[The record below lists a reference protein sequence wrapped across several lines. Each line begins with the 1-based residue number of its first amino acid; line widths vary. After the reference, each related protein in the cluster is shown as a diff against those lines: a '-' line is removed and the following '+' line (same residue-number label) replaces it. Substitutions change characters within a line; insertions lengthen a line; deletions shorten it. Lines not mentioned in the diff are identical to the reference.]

1 MGIEDIKNR
10 TFSRIIIIA
19 AVMLLI
25 LPFTTTFSEMLTTV
39 VINIG
44 IYRFIEGG
52 IRPIFTRAVGGII
65 KYLCGIPT
73 VISKDSLYLLRNG
86 MPIKVYIS
94 WNCIGW
100 QSFILFAITLLTGLQ
115 GPYTTWSKVKC
126 VAVGL
131 EGTLLLNVFRVALTC
146 VLLYYAGYL
155 PALIFH
161 DYLGTVLT
169 VVWLAVFW
177 YVSFEHLLKR
187 RSYTD
192 NEGNV
197 KAEQGDG
204 GD

>member
-1 MGIEDIKNR
+1 MDVEEK
-10 TFSRIIIIA
+10 TFSKIIVMA

-25 LPFTTTFSEMLTTV
+25 LPFITTFNEMLTKAV
-39 VINIG
+39 MNIG
-44 IYRFIEGG
+44 LYKFIDVY
-52 IRPIFTRAVGGII
+52 IVPPFTRVVGGVLR
-65 KYLCGIPT
+65 YLCRIPT
-73 VISKDSLYLLRNG
+73 TVSEDSIYLLRKG

>member
-65 KYLCGIPT
+65 KYVCGIPT

-131 EGTLLLNVFRVALTC
+131 EGTVLLNVFRVAFTC
-146 VLLYYAGYL
+146 VLLYYVGYL

-161 DYLGTVLT
+161 DYFGTVLT
-169 VVWLAVFW
+169 LVWLAVFW

-187 RSYTD
+187 RDYSGEEAGIKT
-192 NEGNV
+192 EERGRR
-197 KAEQGDG
+197 E
-204 GD
+204 

>member
-1 MGIEDIKNR
+1 MDAEEK
-10 TFSRIIIIA
+10 TFSKIIVMA

-25 LPFTTTFSEMLTTV
+25 LPFITTFNEMLTKAV
-39 VINIG
+39 MNIG
-44 IYRFIEGG
+44 LYRFIEAY
-52 IRPIFTRAVGGII
+52 IVPPFTRVVGGVLR
-65 KYLCGIPT
+65 YVCRIPT
-73 VISKDSLYLLRNG
+73 MVSEDSLYLLRKG
-86 MPIKVYIS
+86 MPIEVYIG
-94 WNCIGW
+94 WNCVGW
-100 QSFILFAITLLTGLQ
+100 QSLILFAVTLLTGLQ

-146 VLLYYAGYL
+146 VLLYYVGYL

-197 KAEQGDG
+197 KTEQGDG

>member
-1 MGIEDIKNR
+1 MDVEEK
-10 TFSRIIIIA
+10 TFSKIIVMA

-25 LPFTTTFSEMLTTV
+25 LPFITTFNEMLTKAV
-39 VINIG
+39 MNIG
-44 IYRFIEGG
+44 LYRFIEAY
-52 IRPIFTRAVGGII
+52 IVPPFTRVVGGVLR
-65 KYLCGIPT
+65 YVCHIPT
-73 VISKDSLYLLRNG
+73 AVSEDSLYLLRDG
-86 MPIKVYIS
+86 MPIEVYIS
-94 WNCIGW
+94 WNCVGW
-100 QSFILFAITLLTGLQ
+100 QSLILFAVTLLTGLQ

-146 VLLYYAGYL
+146 VLLYYVGYL

-187 RSYTD
+187 RSYPD
-192 NEGNV
+192 NGGNV
-197 KAEQGDG
+197 KAEHGDG